1 MPRSRSRTR
10 RWPNLTVFLSCN
22 RKTEPAIGG
31 QRPAS
36 PTASAVLTASVRRSH
51 LEVIGPARR
60 QVNAKAAQAELE
72 EIHEAGEKV
81 ISFPGNG
88 SKRPN

>member
-1 MPRSRSRTR
+1 
-10 RWPNLTVFLSCN
+10 
-22 RKTEPAIGG
+22 
-31 QRPAS
+31 
-36 PTASAVLTASVRRSH
+36 

-81 ISFPGNG
+81 VSFPGNG
-88 SKRPN
+88 SKWPN